1 MSIFEVGRI
10 CVKLAGR
17 DAGRK
22 CVIVEELDNHY
33 VLVDGDVRRK
43 KVNIRHLEPLEE
55 ILDIKEKASTETVK
69 AFFAKKSWTIWDK
82 ESKKVADKPKAIR
95 KGQGKEA
102 TPTTAKAKET
112 KSIPE
117 KAVKKT
123 SKKKEE

>member
-43 KVNIRHLEPLEE
+43 KVNICHLEPLEE
-55 ILDIKEKASTETVK
+55 MLDIKEKASTETVK
-69 AFFAKKSWTIWDK
+69 AAFAKKSWT
-82 ESKKVADKPKAIR
+82 V
-95 KGQGKEA
+95 
-102 TPTTAKAKET
+102 
-112 KSIPE
+112 
-117 KAVKKT
+117 
-123 SKKKEE
+123 

>member
-43 KVNIRHLEPLEE
+43 KVNICHLEPLEE
-55 ILDIKEKASTETVK
+55 MLDIKLVAMSFKVLAYLIL
-69 AFFAKKSWTIWDK
+69 WRITISLFIISEYNDC
-82 ESKKVADKPKAIR
+82 R
-95 KGQGKEA
+95 
-102 TPTTAKAKET
+102 
-112 KSIPE
+112 
-117 KAVKKT
+117 
-123 SKKKEE
+123 

>member
-22 CVIVEELDNHY
+22 CVIVEELDNLY

-43 KVNIRHLEPLEE
+43 KVNINHLEPTEE
-55 ILDIKEKASTETVK
+55 MLDIKEKASTETVK
-69 AFFAKKSWTIWDK
+69 AAFTKKGWNIWDK
-82 ESKKVADKPKAIR
+82 KSKTIAARPLQKR
-95 KGQGKEA
+95 KGQGKTPPATAQSKEA
-102 TPTTAKAKET
+102 KPVK
-112 KSIPE
+112 E

-123 SKKKEE
+123 SKKKTE